1 MKRALALGAV
11 TGLLAFGV
19 APAAQAGEVTG
30 GKDPKPTPISRDY
43 TGEHKPSPSECA
55 FSGLDDVDEGEGEIP
70 EGETE
75 PTPDDF
81 GRTQSYGQIIAMNG
95 AVRGAFTPATSGCNK
110 NAPAEHP

>member
-30 GKDPKPTPISRDY
+30 GKEPRFTPISRYY
-43 TGEHKPSPSECA
+43 TGDNTTAASLCA

-81 GRTQSYGQIIAMNG
+81 GRTQNYGQIPREYRQGPGPGRTCSFKAG
-95 AVRGAFTPATSGCNK
+95 AEEP
-110 NAPAEHP
+110 PD